1 MSCQHTS
8 SASWLRK
15 NLGLL
20 SAGLI
25 LALPLLSACSNK
37 QQTQPPVLPQE
48 QMCPKPLFLPAISP
62 LRLETVT
69 WRVIGQGATAYFMLD
84 APQYE
89 KLSRNMA
96 EMLRWTKEA
105 SFQMDAYRES
115 AHPGDSK

>member
-1 MSCQHTS
+1 
-8 SASWLRK
+8 
-15 NLGLL
+15 
-20 SAGLI
+20 
-25 LALPLLSACSNK
+25 
-37 QQTQPPVLPQE
+37 
-48 QMCPKPLFLPAISP
+48 
-62 LRLETVT
+62 
-69 WRVIGQGATAYFMLD
+69 MLD